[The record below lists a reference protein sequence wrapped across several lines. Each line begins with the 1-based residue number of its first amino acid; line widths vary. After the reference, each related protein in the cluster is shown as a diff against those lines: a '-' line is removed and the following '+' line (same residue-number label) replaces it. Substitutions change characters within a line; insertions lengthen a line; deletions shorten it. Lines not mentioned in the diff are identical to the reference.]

1 MEVIFKS
8 RHIGGEIVKVYSLIE
23 NVPYGL
29 DDQYEHG
36 LSLYIETNNH
46 KILFDTGQTGA
57 FIENAK
63 RLGVK
68 LEEINLVVLSHGHY
82 DHTGGLQAFLKVNSQ
97 APIYLSTYAF
107 GEHYNAM
114 NKYIGMDLSIQI
126 SNRLIFVEDYL
137 KIDDELELCS
147 CNRNEKKYPIESAGL
162 KEKKDGVFVPDCFKH
177 EQYLIIYENNR
188 KVLISGCSHKGIL
201 NIMEWMKP
209 DVLVGG
215 FHYMKQ
221 EITDSGNKILDKASQ
236 ELMQYDTQYYTCHCT
251 GMVQYEYM
259 KKCMGEKLHYL
270 ASGQTILI

>member
-1 MEVIFKS
+1 M
-8 RHIGGEIVKVYSLIE
+8 KVYSLIE

-137 KIDDELELCS
+137 K
-147 CNRNEKKYPIESAGL
+147 
-162 KEKKDGVFVPDCFKH
+162 
-177 EQYLIIYENNR
+177 
-188 KVLISGCSHKGIL
+188 
-201 NIMEWMKP
+201 
-209 DVLVGG
+209 
-215 FHYMKQ
+215 
-221 EITDSGNKILDKASQ
+221 
-236 ELMQYDTQYYTCHCT
+236 
-251 GMVQYEYM
+251 
-259 KKCMGEKLHYL
+259 
-270 ASGQTILI
+270 